1 MVKCP
6 DMKNIYSQGGYLNVY
21 CIRAL
26 YQKTKKEDFM
36 DIYQVI
42 WWNGFVKEIFPPWQD
57 GEVEPAEDEIL
68 EEKEFSTAER
78 AVRFMEVENCR
89 RYGELFP
96 EAPCF
101 CFMHFHRE
109 QVYYLQT
116 LPYWEA
122 VERILETK
130 EVK

>member
-1 MVKCP
+1 M
-6 DMKNIYSQGGYLNVY
+6 
-21 CIRAL
+21 
-26 YQKTKKEDFM
+26 E
-36 DIYQVI
+36 IYQLI
-42 WWNGFVKEIFPPWQD
+42 WWNGFVREIISSL
-57 GEVEPAEDEIL
+57 ENREAKPAEDESL
-68 EEKEFSTAER
+68 EEKEFSTAEQ

-130 EVK
+130 EVRRENDKSCL